1 MAWIDEKNRM
11 LQQVQLV
18 RLMTKNL
25 CDDSDIA
32 IRNGFRVWPEHNP
45 SRTDL
50 VDRIRVL
57 RAELMR
63 LSKYMEGYDQYNDQ

>member
-1 MAWIDEKNRM
+1 MTWTDEKAR
-11 LQQVQLV
+11 LSQQVQLV
-18 RLMTKNL
+18 RLMTNNL
-25 CDDSDIA
+25 CEDSDVA

-45 SRTDL
+45 SRTAL